1 MTASTPAETTADAT
15 ATDAT
20 ATADATAEAT
30 ATDDVARRET
40 KTARQL
46 NTEIM
51 YTMYAVLA
59 VRPGALPPEQ
69 HEAAAAEAQAVL
81 DAAAAKSVT
90 TRGCY
95 DVSGFRA
102 GADLMLWLVA
112 ADPAALQETLARVR
126 QTTLGRA
133 CDLTWSAVGLH
144 RPAEFNKNHIP
155 AYLRGEAPKDWICV
169 YPFVRSLDWY
179 LIEDSERRT
188 MLAEHGM
195 MARDYP
201 DVRANTV
208 SAFALGDYEWL
219 LAFECDDLERIV
231 DLMRHLRSAEARR
244 HTREELPFHTGLR
257 RPLAEIVASLS

>member
-1 MTASTPAETTADAT
+1 MIGPMSDDTTTAPTEPDAR
-15 ATDAT
+15 A
-20 ATADATAEAT
+20 
-30 ATDDVARRET
+30 ET

-51 YTMYAVLA
+51 YTMYAVLGA
-59 VRPGALPPEQ
+59 TPGALADDAR
-69 HEAAAAEAQAVL
+69 EAAAAEAQAVL
-81 DAAAAKSVT
+81 DAAAAKGVVV
-90 TRGCY
+90 RGTY

-102 GADLMLWLVA
+102 GADLMLWLVSP
-112 ADPAALQETLARVR
+112 DPAALQETLARFR
-126 QTTLGRA
+126 QTSLGRA
-133 CDLTWSAVGLH
+133 STLTWSAVGLH

-155 AYLRGEAPKDWICV
+155 AYLRGEDPKDWVCV

-179 LIEDSERRT
+179 LLDDTERRT
-188 MLAEHGM
+188 MLAEHGK

-219 LAFECDDLERIV
+219 LAFEADDLARIV

-257 RPLAEIVASLS
+257 RPLAEIVGALP